1 MTIYTVIIIILLLLL
16 NFYLYKRNYMNK
28 QLFSI
33 ITIFLVIYISF
44 SMLIYFN
51 NLTKGYEY
59 GILYGDILNSHF
71 CDEYKYFVDSDILLN
86 HLKSGEFIN
95 WVQGTLPTYE
105 FIDISGHPSY
115 GNYNIFVILL
125 TILKAIGI
133 NSTLNLILF
142 KLVFY
147 IPTALMLYKL
157 SKRFLS
163 EKASMLSVILFS
175 AFPGYLLTNTLLMRD
190 NIIVFLVIAILYS
203 LFNKK
208 VNIKVLIPSLVLL
221 LFFRSYLV
229 LVFAAAVFITYK
241 NTDKLIS
248 LKDILFLVLS
258 LVVIYIFTN
267 FNFGLNHSNVFF
279 SFYQIIALQ
288 ENFASFYGTG
298 IFSIIK
304 LLISTCIQIVF
315 VPLYTNFITSGYIYL
330 AIFSISNIF
339 KIVFSL
345 LFGARFL
352 TLIFEKPKKE
362 IIHLMKFTFYFTLFT
377 SLIVMAKD
385 GYIIT
390 RITLIWMPLF
400 IIITLLPCKFIK
412 KDKIF
417 K

>member
-28 QLFSI
+28 QLFST
-33 ITIFLVIYISF
+33 ITVFLVIYIF
-44 SMLIYFN
+44 GSMLIYFN
-51 NLTKGYEY
+51 NLNKGYEY

-208 VNIKVLIPSLVLL
+208 VNIKVFIPSLVLL

-229 LVFAAAVFITYK
+229 LVFAASVFITYK

>member
-51 NLTKGYEY
+51 NLNKGYEY

-298 IFSIIK
+298 IFSIVK

>member
-125 TILKAIGI
+125 TLLKAIGI

>member
-304 LLISTCIQIVF
+304 LLISTCIQLVF

>member
-1 MTIYTVIIIILLLLL
+1 M
-16 NFYLYKRNYMNK
+16 
-28 QLFSI
+28 
-33 ITIFLVIYISF
+33 
-44 SMLIYFN
+44 
-51 NLTKGYEY
+51 
-59 GILYGDILNSHF
+59 
-71 CDEYKYFVDSDILLN
+71 
-86 HLKSGEFIN
+86 
-95 WVQGTLPTYE
+95 
-105 FIDISGHPSY
+105 
-115 GNYNIFVILL
+115 
-125 TILKAIGI
+125 
-133 NSTLNLILF
+133 
-142 KLVFY
+142 
-147 IPTALMLYKL
+147 
-157 SKRFLS
+157 
-163 EKASMLSVILFS
+163 
-175 AFPGYLLTNTLLMRD
+175 
-190 NIIVFLVIAILYS
+190 
-203 LFNKK
+203 
-208 VNIKVLIPSLVLL
+208 LL

>member
-1 MTIYTVIIIILLLLL
+1 
-16 NFYLYKRNYMNK
+16 MNK

>member
-28 QLFSI
+28 QLFST
-33 ITIFLVIYISF
+33 ITVFLVIYIF
-44 SMLIYFN
+44 GSMLIYFN